1 MQLSDNLDL
10 TVIIPTKNRSIFLNR
25 LLESLSNQNINS
37 KIKCVISDNNSS
49 DSTKEIVNKWKEN
62 DKLEIIFIENKESIS
77 LLENWKILV
86 DNVNTKYSKFIFDDD
101 WLEDNCLG
109 EMLSILNNYDSLSK
123 RVYPSA
129 GAVVNKAGW
138 S

>member
-1 MQLSDNLDL
+1 M
-10 TVIIPTKNRSIFLNR
+10 
-25 LLESLSNQNINS
+25 SNQNINS
-37 KIKCVISDNNSS
+37 KIKCVSDNNSS

-109 EMLSILNNYDSLSK
+109 EMLSILNNYDMKLSFQILMSLK
-123 RVYPSA
+123 KMINIIIR
-129 GAVVNKAGW
+129 K
-138 S
+138 